1 MARGAPVNA
10 PQARRR
16 LLQMPQPVR
25 FILVG
30 GAAALINWLVRFPL
44 SYIMPFAAAVA
55 AANVIGMVF
64 GFVSYRLFVFPDS
77 RRLVTHQLRDF
88 IVVNLVSMVVV
99 VLVSVLFADF
109 LLPLLGWRWQVE
121 AISHAVGIGA
131 GAVSNYFGHRQFSF
145 ARH

>member
-1 MARGAPVNA
+1 
-10 PQARRR
+10 
-16 LLQMPQPVR
+16 MPQPAR

-55 AANVIGMVF
+55 VANLIGMIF

-77 RRLVTHQLRDF
+77 TRLVVHQVRDF
-88 IVVNLVSMVVV
+88 IVVNLVSTVVV
-99 VLVSVLFADF
+99 VLVSVLFVDYV
-109 LLPLLGWRWQVE
+109 LPLLGWRWQAE
-121 AISHAVGIGA
+121 AISHAAGIGV